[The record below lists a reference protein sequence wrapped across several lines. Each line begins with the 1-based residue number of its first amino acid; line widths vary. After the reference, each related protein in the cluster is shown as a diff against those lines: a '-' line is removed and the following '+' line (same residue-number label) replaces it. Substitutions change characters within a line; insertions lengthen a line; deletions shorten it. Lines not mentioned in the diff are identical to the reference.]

1 MELEE
6 VIKNYVNRIKRLKP
20 TIKTEEATK
29 TSLIMPFFQLLGY
42 DVFNPNEFTPEY
54 IADVGIKKGE
64 KVDYAIILNGEPSM
78 LIEAKSITESLDKH
92 DSQLFRY
99 FGTTKAKFA
108 ILTNGR
114 VYKFFTDLEK
124 QNVMDG
130 TPFLEIDLEDLSDS
144 DIIEISK
151 FKKDNF
157 DVNEIFSTA
166 ENLKYLGQMKRILK
180 EEFSNPSDDFVKMI
194 LNKGIY
200 DGVKTTNV
208 IERYKPILKKS
219 INIYFNELLNSKIK
233 NVIEESME
241 ETNEDEIKSNNEPKI
256 VTTVEELQ
264 SFYTVKSILSEQC
277 DLERITYKD
286 NENYF
291 AILLD
296 NKVTR
301 WLCRIYIKENVKY
314 VIIPDENKN
323 DKRYDFNNVNEL
335 YKYRKQLT
343 IRLKS
348 LQ

>member
-1 MELEE
+1 MEFEE
-6 VIKNYVNRIKRLKP
+6 LIKNYVNRIKKLKP

-64 KVDYAIILNGEPSM
+64 KVDYAIILNGELSM
-78 LIEAKSITESLDKH
+78 LIEAKSITEALDKH

-114 VYKFFTDLEK
+114 IYKFFTDLEK
-124 QNVMDG
+124 QNVMDS
-130 TPFLEIDLEDLSDS
+130 TPFLEIDLENLSDN
-144 DIIEISK
+144 DITEISK
-151 FKKDNF
+151 FKKECF
-157 DVNEIFSTA
+157 DINEIFSTA
-166 ENLKYLGQMKRILK
+166 ENLKYLGQMKKILK
-180 EEFSNPSDDFVKMI
+180 EEFSKPSDDFVKMI

-200 DGVKTTNV
+200 DGVKTTNI
-208 IERYKPILKKS
+208 IERYKPILKKTIS
-219 INIYFNELLNSKIK
+219 LYFNELLNSKIK
-233 NVIEESME
+233 NIIEDSVE
-241 ETNEDEIKSNNEPKI
+241 EENETEINNNEPKI

-277 DLERITYKD
+277 DLDRITYKD

-291 AILLD
+291 AILFD
-296 NKVTR
+296 NKVTK

-335 YKYRKQLT
+335 YKYKKQLT
-343 IRLKS
+343 TRLKN